1 MSLTSE
7 KTVGEIAA
15 EFPAA
20 PRVFEKHHIEY
31 CCGANH
37 SLADACRVAGTA
49 PDEIMDEI
57 MDELAGATPEDQDWS
72 SAPIPGLIRE
82 IVDRHHAWLR
92 SELPLLDHL
101 LTLVVH
107 TNESLRPVQRVF
119 SLLKAEMDS
128 HMGKEER
135 VLFPAILQMDA
146 LHTAGK
152 PIPRP
157 PFGTVRNPISMMEQ
171 DHELAIRYLDEIRD
185 LTYGFDLPGDACHG
199 LRMVYRELQA
209 MEADMHR
216 HFHLENNILFPRVKN
231 MERA

>member
-49 PDEIMDEI
+49 PEEIL
-57 MDELAGATPEDQDWS
+57 DELARVAPEDRDWNA
-72 SAPIPGLIRE
+72 APIPDLIRE

-92 SELPLLDHL
+92 SEMPLLDHL
-101 LTLVVH
+101 FGLVIH
-107 TNESLRPVQRVF
+107 SNDAIRPVQRVF

-135 VLFPAILQMDA
+135 VLFPAILRMDA
-146 LHTAGK
+146 LHAHGK

-157 PFGTVRNPISMMEQ
+157 PFGSVRNPISMMEH
-171 DHELAIRYLDEIRD
+171 DHELAIQYLDEIRD
-185 LTYGFDLPGDACHG
+185 LTYGFDLPDDAGHG

-209 MEADMHR
+209 LESDMHR
-216 HFHLENNILFPRVKN
+216 HLHLESNILFPRVKN
-231 MERA
+231 MERACSL

>member
-49 PDEIMDEI
+49 PEEIL
-57 MDELAGATPEDQDWS
+57 DELGDVTPEDQDWN
-72 SAPIPGLIRE
+72 SAPIPDLIRE

-101 LTLVVH
+101 FALVIH
-107 TNESLRPVQRVF
+107 SSDAIRPVQRAF
-119 SLLKAEMDS
+119 SLLKAEMEG

-135 VLFPAILQMDA
+135 ILFPAILRMDA
-146 LHTAGK
+146 LHAHGK

-157 PFGTVRNPISMMEQ
+157 PFGSIRNPISMMEH
-171 DHELAIRYLDEIRD
+171 DHELAIQYLDEIRD
-185 LTYGFDLPGDACHG
+185 LTYGFDLPDHACHG
-199 LRMVYRELQA
+199 LRMVYHELQA
-209 MEADMHR
+209 LEADMHR
-216 HFHLENNILFPRVKN
+216 HFHLESNILFPRVKN
-231 MERA
+231 MERECSI